1 MCIYHKMSQ
10 QNIREYNFKKWY
22 LRPVGQML
30 DINLASDE
38 RDYNEEVIF
47 STKLIGQ
54 DDGNRLPIY
63 FDLNNTGSSQQI
75 TINYGDYISAN
86 TLVSLNYYNPN
97 NENLNC
103 LTSSTL
109 CDIGL
114 TGIDNGLVPEMTG
127 ETINFTMGLYTG
139 TTKWDR
145 YYFDRRF
152 KMIGVTSYTQTPLS
166 ITLDVSID
174 PGSVVTV
181 YNLYANSELINDF
194 TINFYAVYGTLTGN
208 SISYYTGVTI
218 FEGNSSWKC
227 TFNLLRFFNDLLL
240 LTFTSLKLNL

>member
-1 MCIYHKMSQ
+1 MSQ

-86 TLVSLNYYNPN
+86 TLV
-97 NENLNC
+97 
-103 LTSSTL
+103 
-109 CDIGL
+109 
-114 TGIDNGLVPEMTG
+114 
-127 ETINFTMGLYTG
+127 
-139 TTKWDR
+139 
-145 YYFDRRF
+145 
-152 KMIGVTSYTQTPLS
+152 
-166 ITLDVSID
+166 
-174 PGSVVTV
+174 
-181 YNLYANSELINDF
+181 
-194 TINFYAVYGTLTGN
+194 
-208 SISYYTGVTI
+208 
-218 FEGNSSWKC
+218 
-227 TFNLLRFFNDLLL
+227 
-240 LTFTSLKLNL
+240 